1 MLSCYG
7 KWNLEIRDC
16 QMCINRSP
24 KLASDCKKKS
34 EEDISM
40 ATPTLVRKPIVKSVS
55 APAVASRVIKRTAP
69 PAPAPAKKAAPIAK
83 SVPVKKAAPAVKT
96 AWVDDCSTWR
106 EDSHKGYTRALI
118 QDGYSH
124 QQIVNALVKEFWS
137 DRPEAEK
144 LANRYI
150 TYVSRK
156 CGIAV
161 KVGKPAPV
169 AKKSAPA
176 VAPAKVI
183 RRAK

>member
-1 MLSCYG
+1 VLSCYG
-7 KWNLEIRDC
+7 KWDPAIQDC
-16 QMCINRSP
+16 RMCMNQNK

-40 ATPTLVRKPIVKSVS
+40 ATTIVRKPVPAV
-55 APAVASRVIKRTAP
+55 PAVASRVIKRTAP

-83 SVPVKKAAPAVKT
+83 SVPVKKAAPVVEKK
-96 AWVDDCSTWR
+96 AWSDDCNTWR

-118 QDGYSH
+118 QGGYSH
-124 QQIVNALVKEFWS
+124 QQIVTALVKEFWS
-137 DRPEAEK
+137 DRPEAAK

-169 AKKSAPA
+169 KKTAPA